1 MTNSSIQKAVLSN
14 LILIYLILN
23 LISAQVNDDSAYAVF
38 ISYTEVY
45 NKYIFDLLA
54 DEQVDEFGQPVLPE
68 SKSVRE
74 DTK

>member
-1 MTNSSIQKAVLSN
+1 M
-14 LILIYLILN
+14 
-23 LISAQVNDDSAYAVF
+23 NDDSAYAVF